1 MNIKNIL
8 LLVLTTLVIILVL
21 QNTQVVEVQF
31 FFWKMSMSRALMLFG
46 TFLIGLIAGWLLGTI
61 TTKK

>member
-1 MNIKNIL
+1 MNVKNII